1 MDIYQASLTS
11 VPAPLILVQ
20 GISDNLRPKISTR
33 RIRTLKE
40 QTIQKTNEKIN
51 YGVQITIDRELDD
64 LNNLCAN
71 RLINLIDNCNLR
83 DKLWWPNQ
91 DSSDIN
97 NVSSTTTT
105 TTSSDKLDKSP
116 VKQKQKQ
123 QNQLT
128 RQRLITSL
136 NTPSSN
142 SKGLWFNIKYVD
154 KNYDIIIN
162 GSKSP
167 LSPYYKNNKYFGSLL
182 PLEWLEK
189 YYNYIPS
196 VFISFYEIDKDEKF
210 DDLLINE
217 INRIKLKFSNTMI
230 KFVCILIN
238 STNSNLNDARIQN
251 ISTKINMNNNSL
263 FIINGLN
270 DEISKRE
277 QNTFI
282 RKLMIGLKQYSN
294 DFFNLQIQK
303 LKKREIKDDQYSEK
317 FFSARNLIKLA
328 IFEQF
333 KGISDYST
341 KLLEYAYDRLLQ
353 CLRSIDSNNQ
363 FKEYLEIKNWL
374 DIMCIQIVRTCIAL
388 GDSNIAYRKFTFHV
402 QQIRELDTLNL
413 TFNWLSIQYT
423 WLGELIENIN
433 ENLIPVE
440 TVLMPT
446 LNLKDIKFNSYN
458 MPQNGFNYLQAF
470 EYRRLSIK
478 FNEDNIF
485 DNSILLLTASLDSF
499 NLSKFGKFSRIE
511 SRIYVLLGDI
521 YFLNN
526 NFSMAVNNYLAGL
539 SSYKQENCMLIV
551 SNILEKIL
559 NCYIGLSQIR
569 EAWSI
574 YIELCCIDDFIWEN
588 ANILNDTKK
597 LLNSLKEKIISLDL
611 INDDSQSVILDNE
624 SNESNSIKDNK
635 DNISFLKEGVFN
647 IDVDIKKYT
656 NLMNDGIDLQMII
669 QHKGNKMISNLKIN
683 HLDIEIGENCEFKI
697 IRVKNNDNINC
708 DIDKNKSI
716 LIHELNCNSKE
727 IKEEVSCSLE
737 FKNIEISKDIKF
749 IVLQLHILS
758 GVVGKFYV
766 PRVKIN
772 GTLND
777 IEFNTVINISGLDN
791 LKKPFIKWY
800 SSKEEGK
807 YETLNNHYP
816 TNSFEVLPKI
826 PKIKCKLKYDRIGFN
841 GRKFP
846 ILLKFS
852 NEDLDSLIKINIKGI
867 CEFVKKYEITCKW
880 FNGKEFNDDEFIGKE
895 ILKPGESIEIKCLIN
910 LPQISGLPVNIINNN
925 NDDGNNQPNE
935 DEGFN
940 CNMRFDI
947 KYELVTDGVSID
959 FKKEGKIKIVEM
971 MQWHTELRA
980 DKDGDFPN
988 LFLIDQ
994 DKMLDINDNMNI
1006 PVHTRRWLFT
1016 LDMKNLSFEDLNITS
1031 CKFIVRGPKGV
1042 ILKLQPE
1049 IKEEDEEGT
1058 KLLSMNNKKLRVTL
1072 DISCYERIIK
1082 SVPVDVYCMMEYS
1095 IDELKEERQKYK
1107 LEMYKANLPHVDP
1120 RMLVFIEA
1128 EDNFGEFKISYI
1140 IENPTDRIFQYQTN
1154 LNIVKG
1160 IEIIDYV
1167 KSIQLN
1173 VMPFMREKLEFK
1185 YKINKE
1191 IKDIKKQ
1198 DINLPEFT
1206 LYDRQFQVFV
1216 KPNIADDKLKFID
1229 GQLFLKKNEF
1239 VDDNDNN

>member
-1 MDIYQASLTS
+1 MDTYPKSLTS
-11 VPAPLILVQ
+11 VPVPLILVQ

-33 RIRTLKE
+33 RARTLKE
-40 QTIQKTNEKIN
+40 QSIQKINEKIN
-51 YGVQITIDRELDD
+51 YGVQITIDRELDELD
-64 LNNLCAN
+64 NICAN
-71 RLINLIDNCNLR
+71 RLISLIDNCNLR

-91 DSSDIN
+91 DSNEIN

-105 TTSSDKLDKSP
+105 SSDKSDKSP
-116 VKQKQKQ
+116 IKQKQKQ

-167 LSPYYKNNKYFGSLL
+167 LSPYDKNNKYFGSLL

-189 YYNYIPS
+189 YYNFIPS
-196 VFISFYEIDKDEKF
+196 VFISFYEIDKDERF

-230 KFVCILIN
+230 KFVCILI
-238 STNSNLNDARIQN
+238 SPTNSNSNGIRTQKIL
-251 ISTKINMNNNSL
+251 TKINMNNNSL

-333 KGISDYST
+333 KSISDYST

-413 TFNWLSIQYT
+413 TFNWISIQYT

-433 ENLIPVE
+433 ENLIPIE

-446 LNLKDIKFNSYN
+446 FNLKDIKFNSYN

-470 EYRRLSIK
+470 EYRRLSIE
-478 FNEDNIF
+478 FNEENTF

-499 NLSKFGKFSRIE
+499 NLSKLGKFSRIE
-511 SRIYVLLGDI
+511 SRIYILLGDI
-521 YFLNN
+521 YFLNDN
-526 NFSMAVNNYLAGL
+526 LSMAVNNYLAGL
-539 SSYKQENCMLIV
+539 SNYKQENCMLIV

-559 NCYIGLSQIR
+559 NCYIGLSEIR

-588 ANILNDTKK
+588 AKILNETRK
-597 LLNSLKEKIISLDL
+597 LLDSLKEKIISLDL

-624 SNESNSIKDNK
+624 TNGSNLVKDNK
-635 DNISFLKEGVFN
+635 DNVSFLKEGVFD
-647 IDVDIKKYT
+647 IDVDIRKYT

-683 HLDIEIGENCEFKI
+683 YLDIEVGENCEFKI
-697 IRVKNNDNINC
+697 IRVKNDNNDINI
-708 DIDKNKSI
+708 NKSI
-716 LIHELNCNSKE
+716 LINELNCSSKE
-727 IKEEVSCSLE
+727 IKEEVLSSLE
-737 FKNIEISKDIKF
+737 FKNIETNKDIKF
-749 IVLQLHILS
+749 IVLQFHILS
-758 GVVGKFYV
+758 SVVGKFYV

-772 GTLND
+772 GNLND

-807 YETLNNHYP
+807 YETINNHYP

-826 PKIKCKLKYDRIGFN
+826 PKIKCKLKYDKIGFN

-852 NEDLDSLIKINIKGI
+852 NEDPDSLIKVNIKGI
-867 CEFVKKYEITCKW
+867 CEFAKKYEIICKW
-880 FNGKEFNDDEFIGKE
+880 FNGKEFNNDEYIGNE
-895 ILKPGESIEIKCLIN
+895 ILKPGDNIEIKCLIN
-910 LPQISGLPVNIINNN
+910 LPQINGLPVNIINNSN
-925 NDDGNNQPNE
+925 NDEQNE

-940 CNMRFDI
+940 CNIKFDI
-947 KYELVTDGVSID
+947 KYELVNDGVSID
-959 FKKEGKIKIVEM
+959 FRKEGKIKIVEM
-971 MQWHTELRA
+971 IQWHTELRA

-988 LFLIDQ
+988 LFIIDE

-1016 LDMKNLSFEDLNITS
+1016 LNMKNLSYEDLNITS

-1042 ILKLQPE
+1042 ILKLEPE
-1049 IKEEDEEGT
+1049 IKEEEEEGT
-1058 KLLSMNNKKLRVTL
+1058 KLLSMNNKILRVSL

-1095 IDELKEERQKYK
+1095 IDTLRDERQKYK

-1120 RMLVFIEA
+1120 RMLVFIESN
-1128 EDNFGEFKISYI
+1128 DKLNEFKINYI

-1160 IEIIDYV
+1160 IEIINYV
-1167 KSIQLN
+1167 KSMQLN

-1185 YKINKE
+1185 YKISKE
-1191 IKDIKKQ
+1191 IKDFRKQ

-1216 KPNIADDKLKFID
+1216 KPNIADDRLNFID
-1229 GQLFLKKNEF
+1229 GQLFLKKELKLIN
-1239 VDDNDNN
+1239 